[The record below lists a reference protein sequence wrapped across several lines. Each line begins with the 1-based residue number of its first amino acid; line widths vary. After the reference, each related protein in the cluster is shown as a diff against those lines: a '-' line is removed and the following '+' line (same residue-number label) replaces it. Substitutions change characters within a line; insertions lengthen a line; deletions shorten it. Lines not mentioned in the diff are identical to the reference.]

1 MPVKLE
7 KRLNNEEIKARLVFI
22 VAVSLSFVLVVS
34 VLAMI
39 YGVLFVVQP
48 VEASQLDQEMVSI
61 LTYVLSTL
69 AGALV
74 GLVAGNGL
82 KNPPKDP
89 PKEEEEPPTP

>member
-7 KRLNNEEIKARLVFI
+7 KRLNNEEIKARLVFT
-22 VAVSLSFVLVVS
+22 VAISLSFVLIVS

-48 VEASQLDQEMVSI
+48 VEASELDQEMVSI

-89 PKEEEEPPTP
+89 PQ

>member
-1 MPVKLE
+1 MPMKLE
-7 KRLNNEEIKARLVFI
+7 KRLSNEEIKARLVFV
-22 VAVSLSFVLVVS
+22 VAVTLSFVLVVS

-48 VEASQLDQEMVSI
+48 VEASELDQEMVSI

-82 KNPPKDP
+82 KNPPKETDDV
-89 PKEEEEPPTP
+89 E

>member
-1 MPVKLE
+1 MPMKLE
-7 KRLNNEEIKARLVFI
+7 KRLSNEEIKARLVFV
-22 VAVSLSFVLVVS
+22 VAVTLSFVLVVS

-48 VEASQLDQEMVSI
+48 VEASELDQEMVSI

-82 KNPPKDP
+82 KNPPKEI
-89 PKEEEEPPTP
+89 EE

>member
-1 MPVKLE
+1 MKLE
-7 KRLNNEEIKARLVFI
+7 KRLSNEEIKARLVFV
-22 VAVSLSFVLVVS
+22 VAITLSFVLVVS

-48 VEASQLDQEMVSI
+48 VEASELDQEMVSI

-82 KNPPKDP
+82 KTPPEKKADDAA
-89 PKEEEEPPTP
+89 

>member
-1 MPVKLE
+1 MKLE
-7 KRLNNEEIKARLVFI
+7 KRLSNEEIKARLVFV
-22 VAVSLSFVLVVS
+22 VAITLSFVLVVS

-48 VEASQLDQEMVSI
+48 VEASELDQEMVSI

-74 GLVAGNGL
+74 GIVAGNGL
-82 KNPPKDP
+82 KDK
-89 PKEEEEPPTP
+89 PKEPQP

>member
-1 MPVKLE
+1 MKLE
-7 KRLNNEEIKARLVFI
+7 KRLSNEEIKARLVFV
-22 VAVSLSFVLVVS
+22 VAVTLSFVLVVS

-48 VEASQLDQEMVSI
+48 VEASELDQEMVSI

-82 KNPPKDP
+82 KNPPKETDDV
-89 PKEEEEPPTP
+89 E

>member
-1 MPVKLE
+1 MPMKLE
-7 KRLNNEEIKARLVFI
+7 KRLSNEEIKARLVFI
-22 VAVSLSFVLVVS
+22 VAVSLCGVLMLS

-48 VEASQLDQEMVSI
+48 VEASELDQEMVSI

-74 GLVAGNGL
+74 GIVAGNGL
-82 KNPPKDP
+82 KDKPKDP
-89 PKEEEEPPTP
+89 PV

>member
-1 MPVKLE
+1 MPMKLE
-7 KRLNNEEIKARLVFI
+7 KRLSNEEIKARLVFV
-22 VAVSLSFVLVVS
+22 VAITLSFVLVVS

-48 VEASQLDQEMVSI
+48 IEASELDQEMVSI

-82 KNPPKDP
+82 KNPPKEI
-89 PKEEEEPPTP
+89 EE

>member
-1 MPVKLE
+1 MPMKLE
-7 KRLNNEEIKARLVFI
+7 KRLSNEEIKARLVFV
-22 VAVSLSFVLVVS
+22 VAVTLSFVLVVS

-48 VEASQLDQEMVSI
+48 VEASELDQEMVSI

-82 KNPPKDP
+82 KNPPK
-89 PKEEEEPPTP
+89 EPAP

>member
-1 MPVKLE
+1 MKLE
-7 KRLNNEEIKARLVFI
+7 KRLNNEEIKARLVFT
-22 VAVSLSFVLVVS
+22 VAVSLSFVLIVS

-48 VEASQLDQEMVSI
+48 VEASELDQEMVSI

-82 KNPPKDP
+82 KNPPKDTP
-89 PKEEEEPPTP
+89 PAP

>member
-1 MPVKLE
+1 MPMKLE
-7 KRLNNEEIKARLVFI
+7 KRLSNEEIKARLVFV
-22 VAVSLSFVLVVS
+22 VAITLSFVLVVS

-48 VEASQLDQEMVSI
+48 VEASELDQEMVSI

-82 KNPPKDP
+82 KNPPQ
-89 PKEEEEPPTP
+89 EPPAP

>member
-1 MPVKLE
+1 MKLE
-7 KRLNNEEIKARLVFI
+7 NRLSNEEIKARLVFV
-22 VAVSLSFVLVVS
+22 VAITLSFVLVVS

-48 VEASQLDQEMVSI
+48 VEASELDQEMVSI

-82 KNPPKDP
+82 KNAPKDP
-89 PKEEEEPPTP
+89 PVES

>member
-1 MPVKLE
+1 MPMKLE
-7 KRLNNEEIKARLVFI
+7 KRLSNEEIKARLVFV
-22 VAVSLSFVLVVS
+22 VAVTLSFVLVVS

-48 VEASQLDQEMVSI
+48 VEASELDQEMVSI

-82 KNPPKDP
+82 KNPPKEQTDA
-89 PKEEEEPPTP
+89 E

>member
-1 MPVKLE
+1 MPMKLE
-7 KRLNNEEIKARLVFI
+7 KRLSNEEIKARLVFV
-22 VAVSLSFVLVVS
+22 VAVTLSFVLVVS

-48 VEASQLDQEMVSI
+48 VEASELDQEMVSI

-82 KNPPKDP
+82 KNPS
-89 PKEEEEPPTP
+89 KEKADGE

>member
-1 MPVKLE
+1 MPMKLD
-7 KRLNNEEIKARLVFI
+7 KRLNNEEIKARLVFT
-22 VAVSLSFVLVVS
+22 VAISLSFVLIVS

-48 VEASQLDQEMVSI
+48 VEASELDQEMVSI

-82 KNPPKDP
+82 KNPPKE
-89 PKEEEEPPTP
+89 PKND

>member
-1 MPVKLE
+1 MKLE
-7 KRLNNEEIKARLVFI
+7 KRLSNEEIKARLVFV
-22 VAVSLSFVLVVS
+22 VAVTLSFVLVVS

-48 VEASQLDQEMVSI
+48 VEASELDQEMVSI

-82 KNPPKDP
+82 KNPAEKKTEDA
-89 PKEEEEPPTP
+89 E

>member
-7 KRLNNEEIKARLVFI
+7 KRLNNEEIKARLVFT
-22 VAVSLSFVLVVS
+22 VAISLSFVLIVS

-48 VEASQLDQEMVSI
+48 VEASELDQEMVSI

-82 KNPPKDP
+82 KNPPK
-89 PKEEEEPPTP
+89 EPPTETPEP

>member
-1 MPVKLE
+1 MKLE
-7 KRLNNEEIKARLVFI
+7 KRLNNEEIKARLVFT
-22 VAVSLSFVLVVS
+22 VAVSLSFVLIVS

-48 VEASQLDQEMVSI
+48 VEASELDQEMVSI

-89 PKEEEEPPTP
+89 PQP

>member
-1 MPVKLE
+1 MKLE
-7 KRLNNEEIKARLVFI
+7 KRLSNEEIKARLVFI
-22 VAVSLSFVLVVS
+22 VAVSLCGVLMLS

-48 VEASQLDQEMVSI
+48 VEASELDQEMVSI

-74 GLVAGNGL
+74 GIVAGNGL
-82 KNPPKDP
+82 KNT
-89 PKEEEEPPTP
+89 PKEKTDGE

>member
-1 MPVKLE
+1 MKLE
-7 KRLNNEEIKARLVFI
+7 KRLSNEEIKARLVFI
-22 VAVSLSFVLVVS
+22 VAVSLCGVLMLS

-48 VEASQLDQEMVSI
+48 VEASELDQEMVSI

-74 GLVAGNGL
+74 GIVAGNGL
-82 KNPPKDP
+82 KDRPKDP
-89 PKEEEEPPTP
+89 PV

>member
-7 KRLNNEEIKARLVFI
+7 KRLNNEEIKARLVFT
-22 VAVSLSFVLVVS
+22 VAISLSFVLIVS

-48 VEASQLDQEMVSI
+48 AEASELDQEMVSI

-89 PKEEEEPPTP
+89 PPAP

>member
-1 MPVKLE
+1 MPMKLE
-7 KRLNNEEIKARLVFI
+7 KRLNNEEIKARLVFV
-22 VAVSLSFVLVVS
+22 VAVTLSFVLVVS

-48 VEASQLDQEMVSI
+48 VEASELDQEMVSI

-74 GLVAGNGL
+74 GIVAGNGL

-89 PKEEEEPPTP
+89 PAES

>member
-1 MPVKLE
+1 MPMKLD
-7 KRLNNEEIKARLVFI
+7 KRLNNEEIKARLVFT
-22 VAVSLSFVLVVS
+22 VAISLSFVLIVS

-48 VEASQLDQEMVSI
+48 VEASELDQEMVSI

-89 PKEEEEPPTP
+89 PSAS

>member
-1 MPVKLE
+1 MKLE
-7 KRLNNEEIKARLVFI
+7 KRLSNEEIKARLVFV
-22 VAVSLSFVLVVS
+22 VAVTLSFVLVVS

-48 VEASQLDQEMVSI
+48 VEASELDQEMVSI

-82 KNPPKDP
+82 KNPVK
-89 PKEEEEPPTP
+89 KPPTND

>member
-1 MPVKLE
+1 MKLE
-7 KRLNNEEIKARLVFI
+7 KRLSNEEIKARLVFV
-22 VAVSLSFVLVVS
+22 VAITLSFVLVVS

-48 VEASQLDQEMVSI
+48 VEASELDQEMVSI

-82 KNPPKDP
+82 KNVPKDP
-89 PKEEEEPPTP
+89 PVES

>member
-1 MPVKLE
+1 MPMKPD
-7 KRLNNEEIKARLVFI
+7 KRFTAEEIKARLVFV
-22 VAVSLSFVLVVS
+22 VAVTLSFVLVVS

-48 VEASQLDQEMVSI
+48 VEASELDQEMVSI

-89 PKEEEEPPTP
+89 PSAS

>member
-1 MPVKLE
+1 MPVKLD
-7 KRLNNEEIKARLVFI
+7 KRLNNEEIKARLVFT
-22 VAVSLSFVLVVS
+22 VAISLSFVLIVS

-48 VEASQLDQEMVSI
+48 VEASELDQEMVSI

-82 KNPPKDP
+82 KNPPKDT
-89 PKEEEEPPTP
+89 PPTP

>member
-1 MPVKLE
+1 MPMKLE
-7 KRLNNEEIKARLVFI
+7 KRLSNEEIKARLVFV
-22 VAVSLSFVLVVS
+22 VAVTLSFVLVVS

-48 VEASQLDQEMVSI
+48 VEASELDQEMVSI

-82 KNPPKDP
+82 KNPPKEKADD
-89 PKEEEEPPTP
+89 E

>member
-1 MPVKLE
+1 MPMKLE
-7 KRLNNEEIKARLVFI
+7 KRLNNEEIKARLVFV
-22 VAVSLSFVLVVS
+22 VAVTLSFVLVVS

-48 VEASQLDQEMVSI
+48 VEASELDQEMVSI

-74 GLVAGNGL
+74 GIVAGNGL
-82 KNPPKDP
+82 KNAPKDP
-89 PKEEEEPPTP
+89 PAES

>member
-1 MPVKLE
+1 MKLE
-7 KRLNNEEIKARLVFI
+7 KRLSNEEIKARLVFV
-22 VAVSLSFVLVVS
+22 VAITLSFVLVVS

-48 VEASQLDQEMVSI
+48 VEASELDQEMVSI

-82 KNPPKDP
+82 KNPPQ
-89 PKEEEEPPTP
+89 EPPAP

>member
-1 MPVKLE
+1 MPMKLE
-7 KRLNNEEIKARLVFI
+7 KRLNNEEIKARLVFT
-22 VAVSLSFVLVVS
+22 VAVSLSFVLIVS

-48 VEASQLDQEMVSI
+48 VEASELDQEMVSI

-89 PKEEEEPPTP
+89 PSAS

>member
-1 MPVKLE
+1 MRMKLD
-7 KRLNNEEIKARLVFI
+7 KRLSNEEIKARLVFT
-22 VAVSLSFVLVVS
+22 VAISLSFVLIVS

-48 VEASQLDQEMVSI
+48 VEASELDQEMVSI

-82 KNPPKDP
+82 KNAPKDP
-89 PKEEEEPPTP
+89 PAP

>member
-1 MPVKLE
+1 MFMKLD
-7 KRLNNEEIKARLVFI
+7 KRLSNEEIKARLVFT
-22 VAVSLSFVLVVS
+22 VAISLSFVLIVS

-48 VEASQLDQEMVSI
+48 VEASELDQEMVSI

-82 KNPPKDP
+82 KNAPKDP
-89 PKEEEEPPTP
+89 PAP

>member
-1 MPVKLE
+1 MKLE
-7 KRLNNEEIKARLVFI
+7 KRLSNEEIKARLVFV
-22 VAVSLSFVLVVS
+22 VAITLSFVLVVS

-48 VEASQLDQEMVSI
+48 LEASELDQEMVSI

-69 AGALV
+69 SGALV

-82 KNPPKDP
+82 KNPLEKKADDAA
-89 PKEEEEPPTP
+89 

>member
-1 MPVKLE
+1 MPMKLE
-7 KRLNNEEIKARLVFI
+7 KRLSNEEIKARLVFV
-22 VAVSLSFVLVVS
+22 VAVTLSFVLVVS

-48 VEASQLDQEMVSI
+48 VEASELDQEMVSI

-82 KNPPKDP
+82 KNPTTEKADG
-89 PKEEEEPPTP
+89 E

>member
-1 MPVKLE
+1 MKLE
-7 KRLNNEEIKARLVFI
+7 KRLSNEEIKARLVFI
-22 VAVSLSFVLVVS
+22 VAVSLCGVLMLS

-48 VEASQLDQEMVSI
+48 VEASELDQEMVSI

-74 GLVAGNGL
+74 GIVAGNGL
-82 KNPPKDP
+82 KDKPKDP
-89 PKEEEEPPTP
+89 PV

>member
-1 MPVKLE
+1 MKLE
-7 KRLNNEEIKARLVFI
+7 KRLSNEEIKARLVFV
-22 VAVSLSFVLVVS
+22 VAITLSLVLVVS

-48 VEASQLDQEMVSI
+48 VEASELDQEMVSI

-82 KNPPKDP
+82 KNAPKDP
-89 PKEEEEPPTP
+89 PVES